1 MELILLL
8 GPGLKS
14 TLSIMTLAVT
24 IPADFGEGA
33 GLHMAW
39 GGGGAVARAA
49 EAILLNP
56 QDLGWVLRLFLSARP
71 AGVLPLGLA
80 RLATSGRGGEG
91 LRMRN

>member
-1 MELILLL
+1 MGGGHGIDHGGLGIRRQGGGGRGHMVDLCWFAFLGFLLL

-49 EAILLNP
+49 TT
-56 QDLGWVLRLFLSARP
+56 G
-71 AGVLPLGLA
+71 
-80 RLATSGRGGEG
+80 
-91 LRMRN
+91 